1 MTPEK
6 RNSIEE
12 LFWRIALHYQ
22 LLRILEPEGVTDGY
36 APNEGVDAGRPVRE
50 FPEEA
55 YCFEFE
61 DPGYTL
67 EELLAQ
73 LPKSN
78 TPEQIE
84 VAEERTT
91 QPVREFP
98 EEAYL
103 FDTEELEQPTQPAG
117 AEEPIPP
124 NRTRTEEPRIRV
136 RKPDYTLKDLLAQ
149 ITEENRHEEI
159 DFGPPVGKEVW

>member
-22 LLRILEPEGVTDGY
+22 FLRILEPEGVTDGY

-73 LPKSN
+73 
-78 TPEQIE
+78 
-84 VAEERTT
+84 
-91 QPVREFP
+91 
-98 EEAYL
+98 
-103 FDTEELEQPTQPAG
+103 
-117 AEEPIPP
+117 
-124 NRTRTEEPRIRV
+124 
-136 RKPDYTLKDLLAQ
+136 

-159 DFGPPVGKEVW
+159 DFGPPVGKEV